1 MLDWSAIQFGLID
14 NGVLALGMIFGVEW
28 GDYLLP
34 KRFKSKAGGAVVGGF
49 IGNLVSDA
57 VAGLAIG
64 LHFTIGVTVGC
75 FIPALLLPCVIKR
88 ATSNK
93 PLRIREM
100 ISNA

>member
-34 KRFKSKAGGAVVGGF
+34 KRFKSKAGGAVMGGF

-64 LHFTIGVTVGC
+64 LHFTIGVTIGC
-75 FIPALLLPCVIKR
+75 IIPATLLPFVIKR
-88 ATSNK
+88 ANSNK

>member
-1 MLDWSAIQFGLID
+1 MDWSAVQFGLID

-34 KRFKSKAGGAVVGGF
+34 NKYKSKAGGAVIGGF
-49 IGNLVSDA
+49 IGNLVSDGF
-57 VAGLAIG
+57 AGLAIG

-75 FIPALLLPCVIKR
+75 IIPAALLPFVIKR
-88 ATSNK
+88 ANSNK

-100 ISNA
+100 ISNG

>member
-1 MLDWSAIQFGLID
+1 MDWSAIQFGLID

-75 FIPALLLPCVIKR
+75 IIPAMLLPFVIKR
-88 ATSNK
+88 ANSNK

-100 ISNA
+100 IKNA

>member
-34 KRFKSKAGGAVVGGF
+34 KRFKSKAGGAVRGGF

-75 FIPALLLPCVIKR
+75 IIPATLLPFVIKR
-88 ATSNK
+88 ANSNK